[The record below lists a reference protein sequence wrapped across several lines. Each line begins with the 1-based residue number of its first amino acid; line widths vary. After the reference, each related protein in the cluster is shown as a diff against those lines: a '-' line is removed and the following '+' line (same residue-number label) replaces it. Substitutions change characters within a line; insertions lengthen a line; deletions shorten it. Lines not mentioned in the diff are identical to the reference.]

1 MAEIVA
7 AFGSSHSP
15 QVSSPAELWPSLAER
30 DRSRDKLLSRAGQ
43 WSTFAELATEDG
55 IAGRWDPANWP
66 SQHARAQQAIALL
79 GEQLRELAPDIV
91 VIIGDDQRELFRD
104 DPTPT
109 IAIYWGDEVIDRPRS
124 PEAEARLSEAQK
136 AAAWAVHAEEPEAYP
151 VASDLGVHLVQSMML
166 EEFDVAQVHKQPAGR
181 GVGHAFTFV
190 RRRLM
195 GHEPIPI
202 VPVMVNTYFPPNQ
215 PGPHRCLEFGRALRR
230 GIESWDSGARVALV
244 ASGGLSHV
252 TVDEALDRK
261 VLDAIAAKDATA
273 LCAIPRDFFQAG
285 TSEILN
291 WIAVAGGAEH
301 LSMEIVDYI
310 AAYRSEAGTG
320 VGMGFVRWA

>member
-1 MAEIVA
+1 MAQIIA

-15 QVSSPAELWPSLAER
+15 QVSSPAELWPSLARR
-30 DRSRDKLLSRAGQ
+30 DRNRDKLLSRTGQ
-43 WSTFAELATEDG
+43 WSTFAELAAGDG
-55 IAGRWDPANWP
+55 GALRWDPADWP
-66 SQHARAQQAIALL
+66 SQHDRAQRAVAQL
-79 GEQLRELAPDIV
+79 GEELRALAPDVV
-91 VIIGDDQRELFRD
+91 VIVGDDQHELFRD

-109 IAIYWGDEVIDRPRS
+109 MAIYWGDEAVDRPRS
-124 PEAEARLSEAQK
+124 PEHEARLSEAQK
-136 AAAWAVHAEEPEAYP
+136 AAAWAVHAEQPEAYP
-151 VASDLGVHLVQSMML
+151 VASDLGAHLIKSMML
-166 EEFDVAQVHKQPAGR
+166 EEFDVAQVREQPAGR
-181 GVGHAFTFV
+181 GIGHAFTFV

-195 GHEPIPI
+195 GHDPIPI

-230 GIESWDSGARVALV
+230 AIESWDSDARVVLA

-261 VLDAIAAKDATA
+261 VLDAILARDLAS

-291 WIAVAGGAEH
+291 WIVVAGAAEH

-320 VGMGFVRWA
+320 VGMGFVRWV

>member
-1 MAEIVA
+1 MANIIA

-15 QVSSPAELWPSLAER
+15 QVSSPAELWPSLAQR
-30 DRSRDKLLSRAGQ
+30 DRSRDKLLGRNGQ
-43 WSTFAELATEDG
+43 WSSFDELAAYSD
-55 IAGRWDPANWP
+55 IAWDPADWP
-66 SQHARAQQAIALL
+66 DQHARAQRAIAQL
-79 GEQLRELAPDIV
+79 GEELRALEPDVV
-91 VIIGDDQRELFRD
+91 VIVGDDQHELFRD

-109 IAIYWGDEVIDRPRS
+109 MAIYWGEEAIDRPRT

-136 AAAWAVHAEEPEAYP
+136 AAAWAVHAEQPEPYP
-151 VASDLGVHLVQSMML
+151 VASELAVHLIQAMML
-166 EEFDVAQVHKQPAGR
+166 EEFDVAQVGKQPAGR
-181 GVGHAFTFV
+181 GIGHAFTFV

-195 GHEPIPI
+195 GHEAVPI

-230 GIESWDSGARVALV
+230 GIESWDSTARVVLV

-261 VLDAIAAKDATA
+261 ILDAIIAKDADA

-291 WIAVAGGAEH
+291 WIVVAGAAEG
-301 LSMEIVDYI
+301 LSMEMVDYI

-320 VGMGFVRWA
+320 VGMGFARWV